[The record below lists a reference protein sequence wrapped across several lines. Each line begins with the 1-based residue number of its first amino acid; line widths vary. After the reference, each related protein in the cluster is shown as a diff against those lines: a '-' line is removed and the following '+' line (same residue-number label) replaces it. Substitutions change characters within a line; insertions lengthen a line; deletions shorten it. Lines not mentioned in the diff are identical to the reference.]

1 MSNSDNKI
9 LELKNLV
16 DGAELSLQQ
25 ARKILEGLLGDENA
39 ILTDQA
45 KKFGSVAATTDG
57 QVVEGFFDGQNM
69 LGPDDKRYSV
79 PANYASK
86 SKLVEGDGLKLTITS
101 DGSFVY
107 KQINLLERER
117 LVGLLA
123 VDEKTDEYR
132 VAANNK
138 AYKVLTASIT
148 YYKGEEGD
156 RVTILVPKG
165 KESSWAAVENI
176 FKAGD
181 EIPGMSTLEDS
192 TDKKATETAKMIFD
206 EVKLPE
212 EEKEV
217 NISETEKLPAP
228 AENNPMPEAG
238 DSFLSEDGH
247 GGETLYGPTI
257 PLRKDAN
264 NYSNFLSEEKNKVDD
279 LGDKDKQG
287 LEEL

>member
-25 ARKILEGLLGDENA
+25 ARKILESLLGDDNA
-39 ILTDQA
+39 VLADQA
-45 KKFGSVAATTDG
+45 KKFGNIAADSSS
-57 QVVEGFFDGQNM
+57 QIIEGLFDGQNM
-69 LGPDDKRYSV
+69 LGPDGKRYSV

-148 YYKGEEGD
+148 
-156 RVTILVPKG
+156 
-165 KESSWAAVENI
+165 
-176 FKAGD
+176 
-181 EIPGMSTLEDS
+181 
-192 TDKKATETAKMIFD
+192 
-206 EVKLPE
+206 
-212 EEKEV
+212 
-217 NISETEKLPAP
+217 
-228 AENNPMPEAG
+228 
-238 DSFLSEDGH
+238 
-247 GGETLYGPTI
+247 
-257 PLRKDAN
+257 
-264 NYSNFLSEEKNKVDD
+264 
-279 LGDKDKQG
+279 
-287 LEEL
+287 